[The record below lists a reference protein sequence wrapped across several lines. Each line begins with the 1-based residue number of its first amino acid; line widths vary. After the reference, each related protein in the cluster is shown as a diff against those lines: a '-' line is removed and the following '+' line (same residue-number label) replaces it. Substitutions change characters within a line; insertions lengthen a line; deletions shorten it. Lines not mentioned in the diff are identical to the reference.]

1 VTPTEQ
7 LTEKISFE
15 TAGKLWSAIKLLIGS
30 KRRRASMLPLISER
44 GLTLCPSYLHWGKE

>member
-1 VTPTEQ
+1 MEQ
-7 LTEKISFE
+7 LAEKISFE
-15 TAGKLWSAIKLLIGS
+15 TAGKLWSAINLLIGS